1 MFRGA
6 PHITEAAYVKRYPV
20 GARGA
25 RGHHFEEGLIMAE
38 IVIIGAIG
46 FLFGGAYGAAVAIVG
61 FFVLALILAI
71 LNN

>member
-1 MFRGA
+1 
-6 PHITEAAYVKRYPV
+6 
-20 GARGA
+20 
-25 RGHHFEEGLIMAE
+25 MAD